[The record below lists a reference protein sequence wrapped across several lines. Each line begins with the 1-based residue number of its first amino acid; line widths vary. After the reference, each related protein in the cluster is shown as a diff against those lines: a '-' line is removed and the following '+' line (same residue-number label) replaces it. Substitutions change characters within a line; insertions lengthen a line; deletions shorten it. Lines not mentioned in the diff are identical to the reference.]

1 VASAAGQSLGWSA
14 PHSAPLVLVVP
25 LVTVLLGARLR
36 VVAVTVAVEA
46 SGAFGAVVAVGLTVG
61 DAPFLALVLALCGVL
76 AAGTA
81 VRPERRPAAGYLAVA
96 LFVVA
101 GWVRLAASQVT
112 DPEAYTLPVSVAAF
126 AVGFLRRRRDPAA
139 SSWTSY
145 GPALSMTLVPS
156 LVVAWGDPHW
166 LRPLLLGAAAL
177 AVTLAGA
184 HYRLRAPLLLGGTVL
199 ALDAL
204 HELAPH
210 VVQVFDSLPR
220 WAPPALAGL
229 LLLAIGA
236 TYEQRLRDARR
247 VRESI
252 GRMR

>member
-1 VASAAGQSLGWSA
+1 
-14 PHSAPLVLVVP
+14 
-25 LVTVLLGARLR
+25 
-36 VVAVTVAVEA
+36 
-46 SGAFGAVVAVGLTVG
+46 
-61 DAPFLALVLALCGVL
+61 
-76 AAGTA
+76 
-81 VRPERRPAAGYLAVA
+81 
-96 LFVVA
+96 
-101 GWVRLAASQVT
+101 
-112 DPEAYTLPVSVAAF
+112 
-126 AVGFLRRRRDPAA
+126 
-139 SSWTSY
+139 
-145 GPALSMTLVPS
+145 
-156 LVVAWGDPHW
+156 
-166 LRPLLLGAAAL
+166 
-177 AVTLAGA
+177 VTLAGA